1 MRQPNMLSS
10 LGVDRLFPSIASQR
24 RGLWMLVTLVFA
36 VLGSVH
42 ASAQDSV
49 ATKCLTDGSRCL
61 FFDVRDM
68 AFASDERRLFL
79 AYAFHSDRRLITP
92 GAIAK
97 LDIRTGSVA
106 VTRSSCELS
115 YRNVAVSADGRFIAT
130 VVWTRPAPIVD
141 GRQERSRHYIEVIDT
156 RTGKSRE
163 FLQENNRE
171 IHHIAFN
178 NKSTHLY
185 LVRGLATG
193 RAQIDRLELGEGRME
208 GVYPIVERF
217 DKPTTEDYR
226 KLMNGDTPGFN
237 AISGPSLSATDD
249 TIVMVGWSFTNIG
262 IVDSLLRRKAINDQF
277 ALTMHLIVSISAFTR
292 TARYHE
298 VHDHPDFAK
307 RWMRYAQYAGGDLYF
322 VPDRAWDDRAMSVLR
337 FRDGK
342 ISTRAEVPGIILQAR
357 LSHSGDLLAYTA
369 RGISQEVNPYVTLT
383 VLGRSGDR
391 KALLDPSKHLADL
404 AAPLECRDYFRTPR

>member
-1 MRQPNMLSS
+1 MLSS

-24 RGLWMLVTLVFA
+24 RGLWMLVTLVVFA
-36 VLGSVH
+36 VLGSGH
-42 ASAQDSV
+42 AGAQDSV

-68 AFASDERRLFL
+68 AFASDERSLFL

-115 YRNVAVSADGRFIAT
+115 YRNVGVSADGRFIAT

-156 RTGKSRE
+156 RTGKSSE

-171 IHHIAFN
+171 ILHIAFN

-185 LVRGLATG
+185 FLRGLPLTG
-193 RAQIDRLELGEGRME
+193 GAQIDRLAIGDGRVE
-208 GVYPIVERF
+208 GVYPVVERF
-217 DKPTTEDYR
+217 ERPTTEDYR
-226 KLMNGDTPGFN
+226 NLRNWDTPGFN
-237 AISGPSLSATDD
+237 AVSGPSLSATDD
-249 TIVMVGWSFTNIG
+249 TIVIVGWSLTNFG
-262 IVDSLLRRKAINDQF
+262 IVDSLIRRKAINEQF
-277 ALTMHLIVSISAFTR
+277 ARTMHLIVSISAVTR

-298 VHDHPDFAK
+298 VHDHPDFA
-307 RWMRYAQYAGGDLYF
+307 RRRMRYVQYAGGVLYV
-322 VPDRAWDDRAMSVLR
+322 VPDRAWDDRTMSVLR

-369 RGISQEVNPYVTLT
+369 RGISQEVNPSVTLI
-383 VLGRSGDR
+383 VLGRSGER